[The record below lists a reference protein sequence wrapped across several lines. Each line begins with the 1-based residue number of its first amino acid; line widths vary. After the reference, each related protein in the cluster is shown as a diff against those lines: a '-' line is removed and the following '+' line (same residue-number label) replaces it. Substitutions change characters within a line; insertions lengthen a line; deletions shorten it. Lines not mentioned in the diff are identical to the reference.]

1 MVYEVML
8 ACMKDKENIIKQIP
22 DVFDMVMENGV
33 YIFRDTELNIIF
45 SAPSDSII
53 YIQRISLG

>member
-8 ACMKDKENIIKQIP
+8 TYMNGEETIIKQIP
-22 DVFDMVMENGV
+22 DVFDMVMEKGV

-53 YIQRISLG
+53 YIQRISWG